1 VEAAEVVTALRNEP
15 PTPAPPTDVDPAQ
28 VAAVRAFTRC
38 YTAVLGVLDEGLL
51 DTPYSVTEA
60 RVLFELA
67 QRDETELA
75 GLRRDLRVDAG
86 YMSRIVARLEADG
99 LVTRSRS
106 ASDGRRQVL
115 ALTGQGRSV
124 FATLDAR
131 SAAQVG
137 QLLAGMPEPVRR
149 RVVAAMDVV
158 RTVLGAERPA
168 PVRTVLLRAPGPG
181 DYGWV
186 VARHGAVYADE
197 HGWDADFE
205 GLVARIVGDYV
216 EHHDPARE
224 AAWIAEVD
232 GEPAGCVFCVAS
244 DATTAQLRILLVE
257 PRFRGLGIGTRLV
270 DQCLRFARQAGYRSI
285 TLWTN
290 DVLVAARR
298 IYEAAGFTL
307 VDEEPHHSFGHDLV
321 GQHWARDL

>member
-1 VEAAEVVTALRNEP
+1 MPNETTTMSP
-15 PTPAPPTDVDPAQ
+15 PADVDPAQ

-51 DTPYSVTEA
+51 HTPYSVTEA
-60 RVLFELA
+60 RILFELA

-106 ASDGRRQVL
+106 ARDARCQVL
-115 ALTGQGRSV
+115 TLTDQGRAV

-137 QLLAGMPEPVRR
+137 RLLARMPEPVRR

-158 RTVLGAERPA
+158 RTVLADERPSD
-168 PVRTVLLRAPGPG
+168 VRAVVLRPPGPG
-181 DYGWV
+181 DYGWM
-186 VARHGAVYADE
+186 VARHGALYADE
-197 HGWDADFE
+197 YGWDAAFE

-232 GEPAGCVFCVAS
+232 GEPAGCVFCVAR

-270 DQCLRFARQAGYRSI
+270 DQCLQFARQAGYRSI

-290 DVLVAARR
+290 DVLVSARR